1 MSVEAPFTPELLTFL
16 SELEANNNRE
26 WFQAN
31 KARYERVARDP
42 ALRFIAAFA
51 PALAEISPHFDANPK
66 PAGGSLFRIYR
77 DTRFSADKTPYK
89 THIGM
94 HFRHSVGADV
104 HAPGFYLHLQPGD
117 CVAGVGIWEPDN
129 TVLARLRDGIVAQS
143 AAWGALKADLEA
155 RGYQWM
161 GESLSRPP
169 RGYDKEH
176 PHVED
181 LKRKSFAVKRIFSDA
196 AVCEADFLDQF
207 ADVCAD
213 AAPLAAFVCAALD
226 LPF

>member
-1 MSVEAPFTPELLTFL
+1 MMDDLKPCPFCGSDPMPEFYSSEGGTGYAIHCQAEACPAWPSTHGEN
-16 SELEANNNRE
+16 EDEAITAWN
-26 WFQAN
+26 
-31 KARYERVARDP
+31 ARAPDP
-42 ALRFIAAFA
+42 R
-51 PALAEISPHFDANPK
+51 LAE
-66 PAGGSLFRIYR
+66 
-77 DTRFSADKTPYK
+77 
-89 THIGM
+89 
-94 HFRHSVGADV
+94 V
-104 HAPGFYLHLQPGD
+104 
-117 CVAGVGIWEPDN
+117 E
-129 TVLARLRDGIVAQS
+129 
-143 AAWGALKADLEA
+143 ADLEA

-207 ADVCAD
+207 ADACAD
-213 AAPLAAFVCAALD
+213 AAPLSAFVCAALD